1 MKYAQ
6 EKGVD
11 LNPGMTGSIRPPPAA
26 VNGLNMNVSTH
37 NVIPIYSVCQ
47 DVVVV
52 VAGVFFGFFLLLFF
66 KLWVM

>member
-11 LNPGMTGSIRPPPAA
+11 LNPGMTGSIRPPLAA
-26 VNGLNMNVSTH
+26 VNGLNTNVSTH

-52 VAGVFFGFFLLLFF
+52 AVFCFLLLLFF
-66 KLWVM
+66 ELWVM